1 MKRLLPV
8 VLAAACAHSPVRSD
22 IHQRGW
28 FLVETAHVSLRTDL
42 DRGDAVARARA
53 LDRYWDVLA
62 HLYDLVAPGA
72 RPPRRRFSVI
82 HLARCDD
89 FDRISFNDNAGFVT
103 NIDGEDVAVTC
114 EERQDDVLIH
124 ELAHIFN
131 HHHFARLPRWVDE
144 GLATYYETL
153 RVQDGRA
160 VLGNFPSQLSRFWNR
175 PGWLPSFT
183 AIRRMS
189 RDEFYDPARLG
200 PNYFCAWK
208 LVHLLN
214 NTEPIR
220 QLAFRLY
227 LSALRAGTP
236 DDAAWQES
244 FRDVPGDE
252 LAEDFLYYQQR
263 DRVNRL
269 TTSYRWTE
277 PPPPRVRSLRP
288 GEAHVVWA
296 NLLNVA
302 HEDQVAAQLERAAA
316 ADPEWP
322 GLLYWRARLLH
333 PPNEMELLRAYLARE
348 PNHGRAWLALVDAR
362 VRAVV
367 PAAYQR
373 DPLRGEPPAGLA
385 DLQDD
390 VRRLVEHTSDVT
402 ALNNV
407 AWYYALRRNP
417 NAGLNFALRAVQ
429 AEPSCGECWDT
440 VGLLYFQAGK
450 IAKAVEAQE
459 RAVGIYAE
467 NAPKDV
473 LDRLRRF
480 RAALRRRPPAGS
492 AR

>member
-1 MKRLLPV
+1 MRRLIPLL
-8 VLAAACAHSPVRSD
+8 LAAGCAHSPVRGD

-28 FLVETAHVSLRTDL
+28 FLVETAHISLRTDL
-42 DRGDAVARARA
+42 DRDDAVARARA

-62 HLYDLVAPGA
+62 HLYDLVAPGV
-72 RPPRRRFSVI
+72 PPPQRRFSVI

-103 NIDGEDVAVTC
+103 GIDGEAVAVTC

-153 RVQDGRA
+153 RVQNGRA

-236 DDAAWQES
+236 DDAAWRES
-244 FRDVPGDE
+244 FRDVPDDE

-277 PPPPRVRSLRP
+277 PPAPRVRSLRP

-302 HEDQVAAQLERAAA
+302 HEDQVAAQLELAAA
-316 ADPEWP
+316 ADPKWP

-333 PPNEMELLRAYLARE
+333 PRNEMELLRAYLARE
-348 PNHGRAWLALVDAR
+348 PHNGRAWLALVSTGLG
-362 VRAVV
+362 RAT
-367 PAAYQR
+367 PKGY
-373 DPLRGEPPAGLA
+373 DPLRDAAPAALVA
-385 DLQDD
+385 LQDD
-390 VRRLVEHTSDVT
+390 VRKLVEHASDPI
-402 ALNNV
+402 ALNQV
-407 AWYYALRRNP
+407 GWYFALRRNP

-450 IAKAVEAQE
+450 LDLAIQAQE
-459 RAVGIYAE
+459 RAVEVFAE
-467 NAPKDV
+467 NAPNEV
-473 LDRLRRF
+473 VDRLRRF
-480 RAALRRRPPAGS
+480 RAALRRRPPAES